1 MDFESFNPLYRKLHG
16 NRTIHFTIICYGSI
30 QMISEYIICYY
41 FEYKKQDYSAV
52 LIGQDKTRHIN
63 FLFAFIVHPIGMN
76 YTCK

>member
-1 MDFESFNPLYRKLHG
+1 MDFESFNPLYRRLHWKP
-16 NRTIHFTIICYGSI
+16 NYPL